1 MNYLNLKDY
10 FNFQI
15 IYDSKNEL
23 VNEDDYLN
31 TYIYYEKDYFPYKI
45 LKVNELS
52 FNFKII
58 DKYCIKCNSQT
69 IQIKQNNIRKIAIAG
84 ACMMFHYNE
93 KIKLI
98 YDDGTIEI
106 KSIYLDDML
115 SASEN
120 FLKYL
125 YGIQKEEVEKSSH
138 ILWKGKNAEN
148 NINYYL
154 YYDVVSIENTKKLE
168 SIQLP
173 NNDLMY
179 IFAITLY

>member
-1 MNYLNLKDY
+1 
-10 FNFQI
+10 
-15 IYDSKNEL
+15 
-23 VNEDDYLN
+23 
-31 TYIYYEKDYFPYKI
+31 
-45 LKVNELS
+45 
-52 FNFKII
+52 
-58 DKYCIKCNSQT
+58 
-69 IQIKQNNIRKIAIAG
+69 
-84 ACMMFHYNE
+84 MMFHYNE
-93 KIKLI
+93 KIRLI